1 MAHHCGRNAHAEY
14 RHHPRA
20 QTRPRARPGD
30 RGRDRGGVVTT
41 VLLHGAWQGDRFLI
55 RRAGVEG
62 EIGVTGT
69 EVRVRARL
77 GLMYGVL
84 KGTVEDE
91 IRRQLDRHFT

>member
-1 MAHHCGRNAHAEY
+1 MPNIDIIREHRQGRE
-14 RHHPRA
+14 
-20 QTRPRARPGD
+20 RARAIVEEIVAGLSQ
-30 RGRDRGGVVTT
+30 RFS
-41 VLLHGAWQGDRFLI
+41 LHGAWQGDRFLI